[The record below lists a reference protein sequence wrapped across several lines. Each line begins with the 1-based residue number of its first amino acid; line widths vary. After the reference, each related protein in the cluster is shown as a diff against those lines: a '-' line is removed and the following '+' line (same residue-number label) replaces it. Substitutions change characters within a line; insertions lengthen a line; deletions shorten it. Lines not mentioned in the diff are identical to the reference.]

1 MSRLLRPALLGLI
14 LLFLWPA
21 AFAQAHRVNMFAWL
35 EGDAVQVE
43 CGFNR
48 SSPVRDGAIKVLDAA
63 TGALLL
69 EGRTDAAGKFSFPAP
84 EAARRGHGL
93 RLLLDAGEGH
103 AARWDM
109 EAEEFASLRGEPGSP
124 PSGGIAGWPEAK
136 MPADSPTPAREIPAR
151 APAATLAPAGNGPAT
166 GAEVARIVEAALA
179 PVRSELAALRATLAA
194 PADPGLKEI
203 LGGLGWIAGFIGLWI
218 GWRARRGEKKK

>member
-21 AFAQAHRVNMFAWL
+21 AFARAHRVNIFAWL
-35 EGDAVQVE
+35 EEDAVQVE

-69 EGRTDAAGKFSFPAP
+69 EGRTDDAGKFSFPAP

-136 MPADSPTPAREIPAR
+136 MPAGVPEEGTSPD
-151 APAATLAPAGNGPAT
+151 APGQPTAPAGGQPAT
-166 GAEVARIVEAALA
+166 SAEVAAIVREALA
-179 PVRSELAALRATLAA
+179 PVQADLAALRARLSA
-194 PADPGLKEI
+194 PDDPGLKEI